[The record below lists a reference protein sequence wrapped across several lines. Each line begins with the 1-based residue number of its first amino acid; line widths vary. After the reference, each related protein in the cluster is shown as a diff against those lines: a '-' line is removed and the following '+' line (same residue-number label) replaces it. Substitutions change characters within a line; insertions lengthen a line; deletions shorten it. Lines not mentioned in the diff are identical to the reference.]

1 MKTSPLTHD
10 EALIMRTINRLG
22 DEASWYNVGQ
32 TALGRMQSPGAFT
45 TIFDVLVDKGMLLE
59 HPRGKMEWYTL
70 TDDGR
75 AALAQSDSPVTPT
88 SA

>member
-1 MKTSPLTHD
+1 MKTNPLTHD

-32 TALGRMQSPGAFT
+32 TALGRMQSPGTFS
-45 TIFDVLVDKGMLLE
+45 TIFDVLVDKGMLAE

-70 TDDGR
+70 TEDGR
-75 AALAQSDSPVTPT
+75 VALSQSDGPVIPP